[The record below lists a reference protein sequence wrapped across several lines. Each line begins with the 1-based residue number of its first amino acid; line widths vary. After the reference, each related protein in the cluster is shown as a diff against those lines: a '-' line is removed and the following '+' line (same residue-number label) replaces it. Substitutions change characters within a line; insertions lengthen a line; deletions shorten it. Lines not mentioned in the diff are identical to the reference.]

1 MALKCG
7 APPDNPGEK
16 VVFDSMCRQFDNSW
30 MIASSVR
37 YSSRENGGVI
47 DRELDLLLA
56 HPRWGLFFIEVKTG
70 IRQLDPN
77 GQWLFWNNDLGRLEP
92 TNAIDQANRAR
103 RVLVQYLKDNGA
115 FPGLR
120 VPANTYVVFV
130 GTERPAGALGPR
142 NAQIVF
148 GPEIDGLHQRINN
161 ECNQSNTDMFTLEQI
176 RDVLFPKFELESYTP
191 MSLAE
196 MYVEFERSINQI
208 PQILGLLDKNLTRDE
223 FSKALAS
230 LNETIDGIQNVRKLD
245 SSFDNEGELAT
256 QVQLGELVRLLT
268 NLEEKSVSA
277 NEDGKSLN
285 FELSNLR
292 TEIDEIKVIAQ
303 AVGDAVAKNND
314 ARIER
319 VTVDLTAIENE
330 LQQLN
335 KSIFSLKD
343 KPVEIN
349 NSQAVISI
357 QSQVGLITAKLAQL
371 SKVVSSSL
379 VPIEKLD
386 MKLDRLAELNRAVSE
401 QMDLVTRSKGS
412 DAGLIGELRN
422 EMQSIQSRLR
432 EMANR
437 PLPSP
442 ILVHQNGTR
451 VRRTSFGPA
460 LVTVVFL
467 GVLTVGAVV
476 AAAVL
481 ESNNANT
488 AVVSDTQVDV
498 APIQG
503 MASTSIANSTTTTS
517 DDSTITSSSLVS
529 IASIG
534 SVYTAPSLAPIA
546 SLPINTSPST
556 APPKIVTSIP
566 AVSSTSIPIATSTTS
581 STSVLIDISISQVSM
596 GESHTCV
603 LSTAGAVY
611 CWGSNSAGQLGREP
625 SAFTFSASPLKVNA
639 PNIRFTR
646 ISAGLNHTCALSVS
660 GAAYCWGYNWSGQ
673 LGIDS
678 TLRYVAM
685 PSAVVGGM
693 RFSSVNAGAYST
705 CGLSVDGAAFCW
717 GLNSS
722 NELGAKV
729 GYSSASPVEVS
740 GGWTFE
746 KVITGEGNL
755 TCGIETGGRVLC
767 WGESS
772 SSFGPVELNLF
783 GENFSGSVM
792 GVGGRHMCLVRASVN
807 LRCYSNYS
815 NELVGVGSN
824 NSEGMGKSK
833 GTLPE
838 QLSVIALGVSETCGL
853 TPAGKT
859 YCWGALPQ
867 LVDTPSRFLSIELF
881 KSRKCAVST
890 QNQLFCWGKDA
901 DGRSNSGVVTSNPT
915 LVIVRGSA

>member
-208 PQILGLLDKNLTRDE
+208 PQILGMLDQKLTRGE
-223 FSKALAS
+223 FEKALS
-230 LNETIDGIQNVRKLD
+230 QLNDGIQKVQELNGAFRA
-245 SSFDNEGELAT
+245 EGDLTT
-256 QVQLGELVRLLT
+256 QSQVADLIRLLT
-268 NLEEKSVSA
+268 SLEEKSMVA
-277 NEDGKSLN
+277 GADGKSLD
-285 FELSNLR
+285 FEVSNLR
-292 TEIDEIKVIAQ
+292 SEVDQIKGIAQ
-303 AVGDAVAKNND
+303 EISGAIAQNNET
-314 ARIER
+314 RIER
-319 VTVDLTAIENE
+319 VSVDLTAIENE

-335 KSIFSLKD
+335 VSISSLNN
-343 KPVEIN
+343 KPNESN
-349 NSQAVISI
+349 NSQAVASI
-357 QSQVGLITAKLAQL
+357 QSQVGLITAKLTQL
-371 SKVVSSSL
+371 SKVVDSRL
-379 VPIEKLD
+379 VPIDKFD
-386 MKLDRLAELNRAVSE
+386 MKLDRLAELNRSISE
-401 QMDLVTRSKGS
+401 QMDLVTRSKGR
-412 DAGLIGELRN
+412 DAGLIGELRK
-422 EMQSIQSRLR
+422 EMQSIQSRLG
-432 EMANR
+432 EMASR

-442 ILVHQNGTR
+442 ILVHQNGAR
-451 VRRTSFGPA
+451 VRRSSLGPA
-460 LVTVVFL
+460 LATVLFL

-660 GAAYCWGYNWSGQ
+660 GAAYCWGYNWSGH

>member
-16 VVFDSMCRQFDNSW
+16 VVFDSLCRQFDNSW

-47 DRELDLLLA
+47 DRELDMFLA

-103 RVLVQYLKDNGA
+103 RTLVQYLKDNGA

-161 ECNQSNTDMFTLEQI
+161 ECNQSNIEMFTLEQI
-176 RDVLFPKFELESYTP
+176 RDVLFPKFELENYTP
-191 MSLAE
+191 MSLPE
-196 MYVEFERSINQI
+196 MYGEFEKSINQI
-208 PQILGLLDKNLTRDE
+208 PQILGMLDQKLTRGE
-223 FSKALAS
+223 FEEALS
-230 LNETIDGIQNVRKLD
+230 QLNEGIQKVQELNGVFRA
-245 SSFDNEGELAT
+245 EGDLTT
-256 QVQLGELVRLLT
+256 QSQVADLIRLLT
-268 NLEEKSVSA
+268 NLEEKSIA
-277 NEDGKSLN
+277 AGADGKSLD
-285 FELSNLR
+285 FEVSNLR
-292 TEIDEIKVIAQ
+292 NEVDQIKGIAQ
-303 AVGDAVAKNND
+303 EISGAIAQNNET
-314 ARIER
+314 RIER
-319 VTVDLTAIENE
+319 VSVDLTAIENE

-335 KSIFSLKD
+335 VSISGLKD
-343 KPVEIN
+343 RPNESN

-357 QSQVGLITAKLAQL
+357 QSQVGLITAKLTQL
-371 SKVVSSSL
+371 SKIVNSRL
-379 VPIEKLD
+379 VPIDKFD
-386 MKLDRLAELNRAVSE
+386 MKLDRLAELNKSISE
-401 QMDLVTRSKGS
+401 QMDLVTRSKGR

-422 EMQSIQSRLR
+422 EMQSIQSRLG
-432 EMANR
+432 EMASR

-442 ILVHQNGTR
+442 ILVHQNGSR
-451 VRRTSFGPA
+451 VRKSSVGPA
-460 LVTVVFL
+460 LATVLFL

-476 AAAVL
+476 AAAVF
-481 ESNNANT
+481 ESDNASN
-488 AVVSDTQVDV
+488 AVVGDTQVDV
-498 APIQG
+498 APFQDVT
-503 MASTSIANSTTTTS
+503 STSMAISAPTTFS
-517 DDSTITSSSLVS
+517 DSTITSSSLVS

-534 SVYTAPSLAPIA
+534 SVYTAPSLAPIS
-546 SLPINTSPST
+546 SLPFSTTPSM
-556 APPKIVTSIP
+556 APPKLVTSVP
-566 AVSSTSIPIATSTTS
+566 PVSSTSLPISSSTTS
-581 STSVLIDISISQVSM
+581 STSVLVDISVSQVSM

-603 LSTAGAVY
+603 LSTTGTVY
-611 CWGSNSAGQLGREP
+611 CWGGNTAGQLGREP
-625 SAFTFSASPLKVNA
+625 SALTFSAAPLKVNA
-639 PNIRFTR
+639 PNIRFTQ
-646 ISAGLNHTCALSVS
+646 ISAGMNHTCALSVS
-660 GAAYCWGYNWSGQ
+660 GTAYCWGFNWSGQ

-678 TLRYVAM
+678 TLRYAAM
-685 PSAVVGGM
+685 PSAVVGGK
-693 RFSSVNAGAYST
+693 RFKSVFAGAYST

-740 GGWTFE
+740 GGWTYE

-755 TCGIETGGRVLC
+755 TCGIETGGRILC

-772 SSFGPVELNLF
+772 SNFGPVELNLF
-783 GENFSGSVM
+783 GENFSGAVL
-792 GVGGRHMCLVRASVN
+792 GVGSRHMCLVRASVN

-838 QLSVIALGVSETCGL
+838 QFSVIALGVSETCGL

-867 LVDTPSRFLSIELF
+867 LVDTPIRFLAIELF

-890 QNQLFCWGKDA
+890 QNQLYCWGKDA
-901 DGRSNSGVVTSNPT
+901 DGKSNSGVVTSTPT